1 MAQSHILQVVNGDG
15 EFDET
20 RVSEFLASHSIND
33 VGVGYQVVAIT
44 GPQSS
49 GKSTLMNAVVSLLAK
64 SRGHIQCV
72 VMVQA
77 SRAISSFVEKVYHAS
92 QVLNS
97 SPNTFSTCLSHIIML
112 LSHVSCAPA

>member
-15 EFDET
+15 EFDGT

-49 GKSTLMNAVVSLLAK
+49 GKSTLMNAVVRLLVY
-64 SRGHIQCV
+64 SHNQTQCI
-72 VMVQA
+72 VMRSVHLIV
-77 SRAISSFVEKVYHAS
+77 SPRAF
-92 QVLNS
+92 
-97 SPNTFSTCLSHIIML
+97 
-112 LSHVSCAPA
+112 

>member
-1 MAQSHILQVVNGDG
+1 MAQSDILQVVNGDG

-49 GKSTLMNAVVSLLAK
+49 GKSTLMNAVVSLLAN
-64 SRGHIQCV
+64 SHQHMQCIV
-72 VMVQA
+72 YGP
-77 SRAISSFVEKVYHAS
+77 SS
-92 QVLNS
+92 
-97 SPNTFSTCLSHIIML
+97 SHHL
-112 LSHVSCAPA
+112 EL